1 VIYLDL
7 ADLLHIADRTLGQV
21 DVRDMG
27 LLESALARPRTT
39 VFGEDAYPDLA
50 RKAAALTHSVTKNHA
65 RVDGNKRLALAAL
78 IAFLGLNGL
87 RLTFS
92 NDEAHD
98 FIIEIAD
105 GRLADVDEMAAV
117 IAGATEPW

>member
-7 ADLLHIADRTLGQV
+7 AELLHIADRTLGQV

-39 VFGEDAYPDLA
+39 IFGEDAYPDLA
-50 RKAAALTHSVTKNHA
+50 HKAAGLTQSVTKNHA
-65 RVDGNKRLALAAL
+65 LVDGNKRLALAAL

-92 NDEAHD
+92 NDGAYD
-98 FIIEIAD
+98 FIIEIAA
-105 GRLADVDEMAAV
+105 GGLADVPDIAAV